1 MFDWNEEEELTRVV
15 WGEASENSDH
25 IVPYANE
32 GDAKPS
38 IQCGTQRKKQR
49 SNEDSPDKHV
59 EQNKPGDCRDSS
71 GSKLEGSSQFNTDG
85 LTDLEMDWP
94 NSPLPIA
101 ACDTGGLDN
110 GTRLFANEHEENEHV
125 GFLDYSW
132 DNNGT
137 FDDLD
142 KILRDDDPIYGHETL
157 GDAAEL
163 WSSSADVLS
172 SPNNCFPTPAS
183 SQNMDIGASMNTF
196 EECKV
201 KVRHPEDT
209 DFPCGGEKTSD
220 SVTRLLKDVDPRKD
234 KSTGPGSKFLIPAVE
249 KTDTKMVER
258 MLSDSTGETSATR
271 NEVSSKVTGQREPL
285 TRPKTGNGREIKCQN
300 VCGAWPLNGNK
311 FQQIGNQFQMSSFQ
325 TFPRA
330 VPGLPQ
336 PFMYV
341 QTSHPYMP
349 TGHGNSTN
357 YYVPM
362 LPHVSSERGNDHS
375 ALHGYRFP
383 QVVSTKMASP
393 SKKLPGVLL
402 RQTTMTP
409 QEKMEKLRRRQQLQA
424 VLAIQG
430 QQQQLGPQ
438 FTCADSDTQR
448 CIQANRSQDTGGKI
462 ELVGSFESDWPI
474 QQDDSIAMIADDCS
488 LKQQVL
494 DQLQDVIGKLDM
506 STRFRIRDSLFRL
519 AQSAIQRHSSEDTGS
534 TSSFMVEDE
543 FVVKKEIEGA
553 NRSTNVPEAE
563 NETNPIDRTVAH
575 LLFRKPLRSSST
587 LSVSSTDKQIAS
599 KPCNVSHFQS
609 NTCKTKLENI
619 SNNEDEG
626 GKVGVDAA
634 LQKRNASDYNI

>member
-1 MFDWNEEEELTRVV
+1 
-15 WGEASENSDH
+15 
-25 IVPYANE
+25 
-32 GDAKPS
+32 
-38 IQCGTQRKKQR
+38 
-49 SNEDSPDKHV
+49 
-59 EQNKPGDCRDSS
+59 
-71 GSKLEGSSQFNTDG
+71 
-85 LTDLEMDWP
+85 MDWP

-132 DNNGT
+132 ADNGT

-157 GDAAEL
+157 GDAGEP

-183 SQNMDIGASMNTF
+183 SQNMDLGASMNTF

-201 KVRHPEDT
+201 KVQHPEDT
-209 DFPCGGEKTSD
+209 ELPCGGEKTSD
-220 SVTRLLKDVDPRKD
+220 SVTRLLIDVDTRKD
-234 KSTGPGSKFLIPAVE
+234 KSIGPDSKFLIPAVE

-271 NEVSSKVTGQREPL
+271 NEFSSKVTGQRKPL
-285 TRPKTGNGREIKCQN
+285 THPKTGNEREIKCQN
-300 VCGAWPLNGNK
+300 VCGAWPLDGNK
-311 FQQIGNQFQMSSFQ
+311 FQQTGNQFQTSSFQ

-330 VPGLPQ
+330 VPRLPQ

-393 SKKLPGVLL
+393 SKKLPGVLS

-409 QEKMEKLRRRQQLQA
+409 QEKIEKLRRRQQLQA

-448 CIQANRSQDTGGKI
+448 CVQANRSQDTGGKI
-462 ELVGSFESDWPI
+462 EAEKNIKLVGSFESDWPI
-474 QQDDSIAMIADDCS
+474 QQDDSVAMIADDCS
-488 LKQQVL
+488 LKQRVL

-543 FVVKKEIEGA
+543 YVIKKEIEGA

-563 NETNPIDRTVAH
+563 KETNPIDRTVAH

-587 LSVSSTDKQIAS
+587 LSVGSTDKQIAS
-599 KPCNVSHFQS
+599 KPCNVNHFPN

-626 GKVGVDAA
+626 EKVGVDEA
-634 LQKRNASDYNI
+634 LQRRTSDYSQV

>member
-1 MFDWNEEEELTRVV
+1 ML
-15 WGEASENSDH
+15 H
-25 IVPYANE
+25 
-32 GDAKPS
+32 
-38 IQCGTQRKKQR
+38 
-49 SNEDSPDKHV
+49 
-59 EQNKPGDCRDSS
+59 
-71 GSKLEGSSQFNTDG
+71 
-85 LTDLEMDWP
+85 
-94 NSPLPIA
+94 
-101 ACDTGGLDN
+101 
-110 GTRLFANEHEENEHV
+110 
-125 GFLDYSW
+125 
-132 DNNGT
+132 
-137 FDDLD
+137 
-142 KILRDDDPIYGHETL
+142 
-157 GDAAEL
+157 
-163 WSSSADVLS
+163 LS
-172 SPNNCFPTPAS
+172 LYYL
-183 SQNMDIGASMNTF
+183 
-196 EECKV
+196 K
-201 KVRHPEDT
+201 RH
-209 DFPCGGEKTSD
+209 
-220 SVTRLLKDVDPRKD
+220 
-234 KSTGPGSKFLIPAVE
+234 KFLVL
-249 KTDTKMVER
+249 V
-258 MLSDSTGETSATR
+258 G
-271 NEVSSKVTGQREPL
+271 VSEFGLMCVCSYVKVTGQREPL

-553 NRSTNVPEAE
+553 NRFANPELNVDKC
-563 NETNPIDRTVAH
+563 TRS
-575 LLFRKPLRSSST
+575 RKRDQSYRSDSGSF
-587 LSVSSTDKQIAS
+587 A
-599 KPCNVSHFQS
+599 
-609 NTCKTKLENI
+609 I
-619 SNNEDEG
+619 S
-626 GKVGVDAA
+626 
-634 LQKRNASDYNI
+634 

>member
-1 MFDWNEEEELTRVV
+1 MFDWNEEEELTHVV
-15 WGEASENSDH
+15 WGETSENSDH
-25 IVPYANE
+25 IVPYAKE
-32 GDAKPS
+32 GEEEPS
-38 IQCGTQRKKQR
+38 IQCGSQTKKQR

-59 EQNKPGDCRDSS
+59 DQNKRGACCDSS

-94 NSPLPIA
+94 DSPLPIA

-132 DNNGT
+132 ANNGT

-157 GDAAEL
+157 GDAGEL

-172 SPNNCFPTPAS
+172 SPNNCFTAPPS
-183 SQNMDIGASMNTF
+183 SQNMDLHAPRNTT

-209 DFPCGGEKTSD
+209 KRPCGGEEKSD
-220 SVTRLLKDVDPRKD
+220 SVTHLLMDVDARKD
-234 KSTGPGSKFLIPAVE
+234 KSTGPGSKFSISAVE

-258 MLSDSTGETSATR
+258 MLSGSTGKTSATR
-271 NEVSSKVTGQREPL
+271 NEFSSKVTGQREPL
-285 TRPKTGNGREIKCQN
+285 TYPKTGNEWEIKCQN
-300 VCGAWPLNGNK
+300 VRGAWPLDGNK
-311 FQQIGNQFQMSSFQ
+311 YQQIGNQFQTASFQ
-325 TFPRA
+325 TFPCA

-336 PFMYV
+336 PLMYV

-357 YYVPM
+357 YYPIVPM
-362 LPHVSSERGNDHS
+362 LPHVSSERGNDQS
-375 ALHGYRFP
+375 ALPGYRFP
-383 QVVSTKMASP
+383 QVSTKLASP
-393 SKKLPGVLL
+393 SKKLPGVLS

-409 QEKMEKLRRRQQLQA
+409 QEKIEKLRRRQQLQA

-430 QQQQLGPQ
+430 QQQQLGHQ

-448 CIQANRSQDTGGKI
+448 CIQANRSQDTRGKI
-462 ELVGSFESDWPI
+462 EAGKNIKLVGSFDSDWPI
-474 QQDDSIAMIADDCS
+474 QQDDSIAVIADDCS
-488 LKQQVL
+488 LKQRVL

-506 STRFRIRDSLFRL
+506 SRRFCIRDSLFRL
-519 AQSAIQRHSSEDTGS
+519 AQSATQRHSSEDTGS

-543 FVVKKEIEGA
+543 FVIKKGTEGA
-553 NRSTNVPEAE
+553 NRSTNVPETE
-563 NETNPIDRTVAH
+563 KETNPIDRTVAH
-575 LLFRKPLRSSST
+575 LLFRKPLRLSST
-587 LSVSSTDKQIAS
+587 LSVGSTDKQIAS

-609 NTCKTKLENI
+609 NTCV
-619 SNNEDEG
+619 DG
-626 GKVGVDAA
+626 G
-634 LQKRNASDYNI
+634 L